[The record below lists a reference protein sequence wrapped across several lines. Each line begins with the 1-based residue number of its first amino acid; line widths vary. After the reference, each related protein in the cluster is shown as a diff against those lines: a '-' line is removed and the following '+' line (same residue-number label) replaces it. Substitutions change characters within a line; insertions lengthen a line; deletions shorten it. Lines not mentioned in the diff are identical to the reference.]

1 MIVFSLI
8 REILTFNKINKRRG
22 LKFNEMKKYFYSDGK
37 EKHGPLTI
45 DELKQKDISKETL
58 VWFEG
63 LYGWKLAGDLD
74 DMKPILELQPPPI
87 FTNEKNDTI
96 EPELNKYG
104 YNPKG

>member
-1 MIVFSLI
+1 
-8 REILTFNKINKRRG
+8 
-22 LKFNEMKKYFYSDGK
+22 MKKYFYSDGK

-58 VWFEG
+58 IWFEG
-63 LYGWKLAGDLD
+63 LGDWKLARDLG